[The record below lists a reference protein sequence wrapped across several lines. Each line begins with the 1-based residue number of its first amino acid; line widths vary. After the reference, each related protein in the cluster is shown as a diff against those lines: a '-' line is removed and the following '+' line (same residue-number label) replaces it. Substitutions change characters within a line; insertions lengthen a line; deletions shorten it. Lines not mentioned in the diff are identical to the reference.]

1 MCFRVDQACN
11 ALRAPRKLY
20 PILYVMFRIDV
31 QDIQTLDYRDVS
43 LKSIHLLVL
52 GIISKNQV
60 NRMITS

>member
-11 ALRAPRKLY
+11 APRAPRKSY

-43 LKSIHLLVL
+43 LQSIHLLVL